1 MTTRDK
7 EERQENLASLAAPV
21 PSVRAL
27 GVTRPNARGEG
38 SGALRSDSA
47 EPSPRRRGSE
57 RLHSPVQQE
66 KVASLRAQLHALPKI
81 DLHRHLEGSLR
92 LETLSE
98 IAQEHGIDL
107 PSYDIEYLRRFATVT
122 TDERPDFRLFM
133 AKFAFLRRF
142 YPTQAAVERVA
153 YEAVAD
159 AAADN
164 IKYLELRFNPVAPA
178 RQQGFLLDEVVE
190 WVCSAVTKAQR
201 DHDINVKLILQIDR
215 SGSLDMAS
223 QIADIAMAYRDRGV
237 VGLDLAGYEVGYPAR
252 RFADIFQRARREG
265 LGITVHAGEEGGAEN
280 VREAI
285 ELLRAQ
291 RIGHGVR
298 SIENSDVIHL
308 IRGHS
313 VTLEVCPTSNLQTA
327 VVRRFWQHP
336 LSDLLALNLRVTINT
351 DDPSISDTTLT
362 DEYMTAMLAIGIT
375 LDQIKHTILTG
386 IAGSF
391 QLPDERRELAQ
402 WFQRE
407 LGLV

>member
-1 MTTRDK
+1 MTATTK
-7 EERQENLASLAAPV
+7 EEE
-21 PSVRAL
+21 
-27 GVTRPNARGEG
+27 
-38 SGALRSDSA
+38 A
-47 EPSPRRRGSE
+47 EKMAG
-57 RLHSPVQQE
+57 
-66 KVASLRAQLHALPKI
+66 LRAQLHALPKV

-92 LETLSE
+92 VETLSE

-122 TDERPDFRLFM
+122 TDDRPDFRLFL
-133 AKFAFLRRF
+133 AKFTFLRRF
-142 YPTQAAVERVA
+142 YPTKGAVERVA

-159 AAADN
+159 AADDN
-164 IKYLELRFNPVAPA
+164 IKYLELRFNPVALA
-178 RQQGFLLDEVVE
+178 RQQGAPLDDVVT
-190 WVCSAVTKAQR
+190 WVCNTVAQAQR
-201 DHDINVKLILQIDR
+201 DHDIHVNLILQIDR
-215 SGSLDMAS
+215 RGNVESAS
-223 QIADIAMAYRDRGV
+223 EIAGIGVAHRRDGV
-237 VGLDLAGYEVGYPAR
+237 VGLDLAGYEVDYPSR
-252 RFADIFQRARREG
+252 RFADVFQRAGREG

-285 ELLRAQ
+285 ELLGAQ

-308 IRGHS
+308 VRGRG

-336 LSDLLALNLRVTINT
+336 LADLLALNLRVTINT

-362 DEYMTAMLAIGIT
+362 DEYMTAMLAMGVT
-375 LDQIKHTILTG
+375 LEQIKHTILTG

-391 QLPDERRELAQ
+391 QPPDDRKRWAQ
-402 WFQRE
+402 WFQKE